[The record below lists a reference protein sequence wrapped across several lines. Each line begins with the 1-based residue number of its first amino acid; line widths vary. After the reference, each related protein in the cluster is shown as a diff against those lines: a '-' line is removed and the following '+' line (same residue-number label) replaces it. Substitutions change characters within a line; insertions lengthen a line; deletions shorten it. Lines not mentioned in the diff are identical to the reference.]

1 MICLD
6 RRHLGSNKVRI
17 LKNKKTFQKGYEATF
32 SDSVYEIV
40 SGDGYVFK
48 IKNFDDEVLQKNYK
62 YYQLQ
67 KINEVQEYEIEAI
80 NRPVPNTLKQMRNKR
95 EIEEL
100 GIYTMPTST
109 KKRQINKPVD
119 LYPIVDS
126 RNQSNKRKSELIHIG
141 RKKSKN

>member
-1 MICLD
+1 
-6 RRHLGSNKVRI
+6 
-17 LKNKKTFQKGYEATF
+17 
-32 SDSVYEIV
+32 
-40 SGDGYVFK
+40 
-48 IKNFDDEVLQKNYK
+48 
-62 YYQLQ
+62 
-67 KINEVQEYEIEAI
+67 
-80 NRPVPNTLKQMRNKR
+80 MRNKR